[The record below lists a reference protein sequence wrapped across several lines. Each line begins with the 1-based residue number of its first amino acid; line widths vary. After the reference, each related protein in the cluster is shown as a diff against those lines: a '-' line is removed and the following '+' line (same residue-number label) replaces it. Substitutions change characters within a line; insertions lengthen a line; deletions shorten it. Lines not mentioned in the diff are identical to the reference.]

1 MNPWWLR
8 RPADEAS
15 NIEPDRESHRS
26 APDERQRPVSAE
38 TRDSITAGGKVR
50 ERQTAGS
57 NGKPRRRRPRKSAPP
72 ATQKRRDC
80 RIGLFCDIED
90 IALSLREANSRN
102 FDPQILQQALTQRGL
117 LVVRR
122 AYADWGRFGDL
133 KSRFHETGFELI
145 DIPRRDHS
153 GKSRADIKL
162 AVDAIELSFSKHH
175 VDTFAIISGEAD
187 LSPLVS
193 KLRENGKLVIGIG
206 VEGGASKT
214 LIDACDEYLFLDEI
228 EREVVRPVVA
238 KGLDSRRVEAFSLVE
253 EAIRTLMEEKKD
265 RIWGSMIKQRIQ
277 RKQPSFTEGA
287 YGYSAFSD
295 LLEDAETCKI
305 ISLERDDRSGSYLVT
320 AFRGS

>member
-1 MNPWWLR
+1 
-8 RPADEAS
+8 
-15 NIEPDRESHRS
+15 
-26 APDERQRPVSAE
+26 
-38 TRDSITAGGKVR
+38 
-50 ERQTAGS
+50 
-57 NGKPRRRRPRKSAPP
+57 
-72 ATQKRRDC
+72 
-80 RIGLFCDIED
+80 
-90 IALSLREANSRN
+90 LSLREANSRN
-102 FDPQILQQALTQRGL
+102 FDPQILQQALSQRGL

-145 DIPRRDHS
+145 DIPRGDHS
-153 GKSRADIKL
+153 GKSSADIKL
-162 AVDAIELSFSKHH
+162 VVDAIELSFSKHH
-175 VDTFAIISGEAD
+175 VDTFAIFSGEAD

-214 LIDACDEYLFLDEI
+214 LIDACDEYLFLGEI
-228 EREVVRPVVA
+228 ERDAVKPVVA
-238 KGLDSRRVEAFSLVE
+238 EGLDSRRVEAFSLVE

-277 RKQPSFTEGA
+277 RKQPSFTEGT

-320 AFRGS
+320 GFRES